1 MDKTHKNIEYAE
13 TIALQA
19 LEFLLGDEE
28 LKAEFLSISG
38 LSAQDITNGFK
49 NPEFLGGVLDFL
61 LQNELALIAFC
72 ERVGIKPE
80 EPLRQRYSLPGANY
94 DY

>member
-13 TIALQA
+13 TIALKA
-19 LEFLLGDEE
+19 LEFLLDNEG
-28 LKAEFLSISG
+28 LKTEFLSISG
-38 LSAQDITNGFK
+38 LSAEDITSEFK

-72 ERVGIKPE
+72 DKIGIKPE
-80 EPLRQRYSLPGANY
+80 EPLKQRYSLPGANY
-94 DY
+94 D

>member
-13 TIALQA
+13 TIALKA
-19 LEFLLGDEE
+19 LEFLLENEE
-28 LKAEFLSISG
+28 LKTEFLSISG
-38 LSAQDITNGFK
+38 LSAEDITSEFK

-72 ERVGIKPE
+72 DKIGIKPE
-80 EPLRQRYSLPGANY
+80 EPLKQRYSLPGANY
-94 DY
+94 D

>member
-13 TIALQA
+13 TIALKA
-19 LEFLLGDEE
+19 LEFLLDNEE
-28 LKAEFLSISG
+28 HKTEFLSISG
-38 LSAQDITNGFK
+38 LSAEDITSEFK

-72 ERVGIKPE
+72 DKIGIKPE
-80 EPLRQRYSLPGANY
+80 EPLKQRYSLPGANY
-94 DY
+94 D